1 MKYLGKFTGRLY
13 SLEEKQNGLIL
24 ECAIQISDDEANNKE
39 YLSERINQNLIDC
52 LICINSGDGVRR
64 CEYSNDRE
72 AYLAKL
78 RPKNPIPG
86 RIL

>member
-1 MKYLGKFTGRLY
+1 MKYLGKFTGKLY
-13 SLEEKQNGLIL
+13 SLEEKHDGLIL
-24 ECAIQISDDEANNKE
+24 ECALQLSDAEAKDEE
-39 YLSERINQNLIDC
+39 YLSECRARNRLDC
-52 LICINSGDGVRR
+52 LICINSSDGTHR
-64 CEYSNDRE
+64 CDYSHDRE

>member
-1 MKYLGKFTGRLY
+1 MKYLGKFTGKLY
-13 SLEEKQNGLIL
+13 SSEDLQNGLIL
-24 ECAIQISDDEANNKE
+24 ECALQLSDEKSKNEE
-39 YLSERINQNLIDC
+39 YLAEYRARNRVDC
-52 LICINSGDGVRR
+52 LICIDSSDGSHR
-64 CEYSNDRE
+64 CQYSNNRE

>member
-1 MKYLGKFTGRLY
+1 MKYLGKFTGKLY
-13 SLEEKQNGLIL
+13 SLEEKQNSLIL
-24 ECAIQISDDEANNKE
+24 ECALQLSDDEAKNEE
-39 YLSERINQNLIDC
+39 YLSECRA
-52 LICINSGDGVRR
+52 
-64 CEYSNDRE
+64 NDRE

>member
-1 MKYLGKFTGRLY
+1 MKYLGKFTGKLY
-13 SLEEKQNGLIL
+13 SSEDLQNDLIL
-24 ECAIQISDDEANNKE
+24 ECALQLSDEKSKNEE
-39 YLSERINQNLIDC
+39 YLAECRA
-52 LICINSGDGVRR
+52 
-64 CEYSNDRE
+64 NDRE

>member
-1 MKYLGKFTGRLY
+1 MKYLGKFTGKLY
-13 SLEEKQNGLIL
+13 SSEEKQNGLIF
-24 ECAIQISDDEANNKE
+24 ECALQLSDDEAENEE
-39 YLSERINQNLIDC
+39 YLSERRARDRLDC
-52 LICINSGDGVRR
+52 LFCINSGDGVRR

-78 RPKNPIPG
+78 HPKNPIPG

>member
-1 MKYLGKFTGRLY
+1 MKYLGKFTGKLY

-24 ECAIQISDDEANNKE
+24 ECALQLSDDEAKNEE
-39 YLSERINQNLIDC
+39 YLSERRARNRLDC
-52 LICINSGDGVRR
+52 LICINSSNGTHR
-64 CEYSNDRE
+64 CECSHDRE

>member
-1 MKYLGKFTGRLY
+1 MKHLGKFTGKLY
-13 SLEEKQNGLIL
+13 SSEEKHDGLIL
-24 ECAIQISDDEANNKE
+24 ECALQLSDAEAKNEE
-39 YLSERINQNLIDC
+39 YLSERRARDRLDC
-52 LICINSGDGVRR
+52 LFCINSGDGVRR

>member
-1 MKYLGKFTGRLY
+1 MKYLGKFTGKLY

-24 ECAIQISDDEANNKE
+24 ECALQLSDDEIKNEE
-39 YLSERINQNLIDC
+39 YLSERRARNRLDC
-52 LICINSGDGVRR
+52 LICINASDGTHR
-64 CEYSNDRE
+64 CEYSHDRE

>member
-1 MKYLGKFTGRLY
+1 MKYLGKFTGKLY
-13 SLEEKQNGLIL
+13 SLEEKHNDLIF
-24 ECAIQISDDEANNKE
+24 ECALQLSDEKSKNKE
-39 YLSERINQNLIDC
+39 YLAECRANDRVDC
-52 LICINSGDGVRR
+52 LICIDSSDGSHR
-64 CEYSNDRE
+64 CQYSNNRE

>member
-1 MKYLGKFTGRLY
+1 MKYLGKFTGKLY
-13 SLEEKQNGLIL
+13 SSEDLQNGLIL
-24 ECAIQISDDEANNKE
+24 ECALQLSDDEAKNKE
-39 YLSERINQNLIDC
+39 YLSECRARDRIDC
-52 LICINSGDGVRR
+52 LICINSSDGSHR
-64 CEYSNDRE
+64 CQYSQDRE

>member
-1 MKYLGKFTGRLY
+1 MKYLGKFTGKLY
-13 SLEEKQNGLIL
+13 SLEEKYDGLIL
-24 ECAIQISDDEANNKE
+24 ECALQLSDAEAKDEE
-39 YLSERINQNLIDC
+39 YLSECRARNRLD
-52 LICINSGDGVRR
+52 SSDGSHR
-64 CEYSNDRE
+64 CDYSHDRE

>member
-1 MKYLGKFTGRLY
+1 MKYLGKFTGKLY
-13 SLEEKQNGLIL
+13 SLEEKHNDLIL
-24 ECAIQISDDEANNKE
+24 ECALQLSDDETKNEE
-39 YLSERINQNLIDC
+39 YLSER
-52 LICINSGDGVRR
+52 RA
-64 CEYSNDRE
+64 NDRE